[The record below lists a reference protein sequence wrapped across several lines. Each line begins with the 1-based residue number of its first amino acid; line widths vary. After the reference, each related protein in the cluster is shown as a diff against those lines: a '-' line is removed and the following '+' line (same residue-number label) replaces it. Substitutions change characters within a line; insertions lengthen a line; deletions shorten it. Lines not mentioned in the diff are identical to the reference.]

1 MDRGE
6 LDGRSNLGSMLN
18 SVADQ
23 ELGLSSENS
32 SQNVSRLSSSK
43 LKKTVRTESN
53 LKSQNQSIRS

>member
-43 LKKTVRTESN
+43 LKKTVRTEST